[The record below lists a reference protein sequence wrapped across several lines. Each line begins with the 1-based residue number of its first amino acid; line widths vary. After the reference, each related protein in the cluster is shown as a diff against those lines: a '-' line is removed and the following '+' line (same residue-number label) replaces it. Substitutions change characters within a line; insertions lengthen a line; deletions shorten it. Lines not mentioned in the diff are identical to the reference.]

1 MHAFR
6 WRRQT
11 GMGATRLPA
20 HVEPSTCV
28 DGRGSGRAAHPRQQ
42 WTHEPNCTGQR
53 GQWISGQTDE
63 DGIVD
68 PPEGKRFARLH
79 RDLVYGK
86 FGAEVTQGVADVIL
100 FADRNTCH
108 RQNEIRVDSRMP
120 ERRPHRGHVVL
131 DDGHRADDRAAGM
144 QQCGQH
150 RKV

>member
-1 MHAFR
+1 MAAR
-6 WRRQT
+6 VI
-11 GMGATRLPA
+11 PA
-20 HVEPSTCV
+20 ASAMRTASAPGTCV

-68 PPEGKRFARLH
+68 PSEGKRFAKLH

-86 FGAEVTQGVADVIL
+86 FGAEVAQGVADVIL
-100 FADRNTCH
+100 FADRNTCR

-120 ERRPHRGHVVL
+120 ERRPVCTENLIRVDDVVESPKL
-131 DDGHRADDRAAGM
+131 AE
-144 QQCGQH
+144 
-150 RKV
+150 